1 MKRICITGAAGCIG
15 SHLTDRLLS
24 RGFKVSGIDN
34 FCDFYDPATKRK
46 NLAAALANQRFAL
59 VEGDIRDPGIVSHS
73 VAGCDAVVHLAAMA
87 GVRPSLKD
95 PALYQDVN
103 VGGTLQVLDACRL
116 EGVKNVIF
124 ASSSSVYGNNRKVP
138 FSESDPVDHPIS
150 VYAATKKAGEL
161 LCHTYHAVWGLD
173 ITCLRLFTVY
183 GPRQR
188 PDLAIHKFS
197 RLILEG
203 KPIPIFGD
211 GSMERDH
218 THIDDILQGLQ
229 AAIDRNPG
237 CGFRIINLG
246 SDRPVRLD
254 ALVQAIETALGKEAR
269 IERQPVPQGDVRRTW
284 ADLTLARKL
293 LGYQPRTTLEDG
305 LAQFVDWLRSG

>member
-1 MKRICITGAAGCIG
+1 MTRICITGAAGFIG
-15 SHLTDRLLS
+15 SHLTERLLS
-24 RGFKVSGIDN
+24 RGLEVVGIDN
-34 FCDFYDPATKRK
+34 FCDFYDPEVKRK
-46 NLAAALANQRFAL
+46 NISTALGSKRFAL
-59 VEGDIRDPGIVSHS
+59 IEGDIRDAETISDVIP
-73 VAGCDAVVHLAAMA
+73 GCDTLVHLAAMA
-87 GVRPSLKD
+87 GVRPSLEN

-103 VGGTLQVLDACRL
+103 VGGPLRALQACR
-116 EGVKNVIF
+116 EVGIKNVIF

-161 LCHTYHAVWGLD
+161 LCHTYHAVFGLD

-218 THIDDILQGLQ
+218 TCIDDILKGLE
-229 AAIDRNPG
+229 AAIDKNAG

-254 ALVQAIETALGKEAR
+254 ALVAAIEKSLGKKVVLDK
-269 IERQPVPQGDVRRTW
+269 QPVPLGDVRRTW
-284 ADLTLARKL
+284 ADLTRARDL
-293 LGYQPRTTLEDG
+293 LGYQPRTSLEAG
-305 LAQFVDWLRSG
+305 LRNFVEWLRQ